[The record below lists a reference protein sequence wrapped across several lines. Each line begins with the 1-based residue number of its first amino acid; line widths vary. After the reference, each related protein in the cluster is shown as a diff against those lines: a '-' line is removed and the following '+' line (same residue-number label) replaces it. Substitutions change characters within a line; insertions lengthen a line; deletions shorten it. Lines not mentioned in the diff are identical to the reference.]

1 MGKGSGGV
9 MRKPKLPQPET
20 PNQGRDNF
28 QTPLYATELILPFI
42 PNGVRTIWECC
53 AGENEKMA
61 RAVFGYLSYKLGDTA
76 DVIATDISTNPK
88 YDCLAWMPNVFD
100 CVITNPPYSI
110 KNKVYKRLMSF
121 NKPFALLIPGDWSA
135 WLVKAITPRDE
146 GGDGCRI
153 VLPDRRINYI
163 TPSGKSGKKSSSQ
176 FHSIWLTRYF
186 NVPDVVHVVHLAKED
201 LENI

>member
-9 MRKPKLPQPET
+9 MKPKLPQSET
-20 PNQGRDNF
+20 PNQIRDDF
-28 QTPLYATELILPFI
+28 QTPRYATGLILRFVPSD
-42 PNGVRTIWECC
+42 VDVIWECC
-53 AGENEKMA
+53 SGEGRM
-61 RAVFGYLSYKLGDTA
+61 A
-76 DVIATDISTNPK
+76 DVICEWLASGQSINWLVYRTDPRDGGDMFAKSPYK
-88 YDCLAWMPNVFD
+88 WDCA
-100 CVITNPPYSI
+100 ITNPPYSI
-110 KNKVYKRLMSF
+110 KKKVYRRLISLG
-121 NKPFALLIPGDWSA
+121 KPFALLIPGDWSG
-135 WLVKAITPRDE
+135 WLVKAITPIER